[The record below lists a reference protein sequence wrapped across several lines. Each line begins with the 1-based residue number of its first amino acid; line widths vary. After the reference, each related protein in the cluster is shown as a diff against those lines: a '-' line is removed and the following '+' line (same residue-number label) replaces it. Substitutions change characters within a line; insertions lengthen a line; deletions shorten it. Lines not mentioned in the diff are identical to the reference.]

1 MATPQFNTG
10 NGGLIPPAN
19 PAVVPAPAAP
29 PQNRLT
35 PAYPILTEEV
45 GYPPSPASGGNGTS
59 RSNGT
64 RGNGRNGSLGPI
76 VTKALQD
83 VLGWKVKPGDAAGF
97 VGALNRS
104 FDLKTIEGTVVSAW
118 TPRSYAVQ
126 SDLAGG
132 LTGAQASIYTMAK
145 TLVDQML
152 PLLDGLY
159 PLSPASDAQ
168 DVAAVKDIVHS
179 QLTNLVSEIGYLGG
193 PRVMRVHH
201 YLDMLMGI
209 TLNIT
214 GGASPSITPTLQ
226 TIPTR
231 SPLHG
236 ITHAR
241 LGANPWANPD
251 RILGSLG
258 NLRDLLGLYALPVPM
273 PPGNPPIEVYVNT
286 VADETDV
293 TNFRILV
300 DYANSLLNG
309 WSNSFRFFAFYGQR
323 QSPFL
328 GTQLVLLSRQLGVI
342 AEVVDEVRFVLDSV
356 FIGPAQRQT
365 LRLIFAKIPLSGG
378 DELHLP
384 DIYLED
390 LLQWMQDF
398 VGAEAQDVIQNAGKI
413 GIGEDFNTMISQMY
427 TQAYGLY
434 LFAQA
439 HPTMPIGTTRVQE
452 SLYKLVNELSELY
465 YMAAPVG
472 EEYFLPAPQE

>member
-1 MATPQFNTG
+1 MASVKKFKSGT
-10 NGGLIPPAN
+10 GGLIPPGPLDPSA
-19 PAVVPAPAAP
+19 PMPPAPAAP
-29 PQNRLT
+29 SPNRLT

-45 GYPPSPASGGNGTS
+45 GYPPSPVSGGGNGKS
-59 RSNGT
+59 RNGA
-64 RGNGRNGSLGPI
+64 GMNGRNGSLGPV

-83 VLGWKVKPGDAAGF
+83 VLGWKVKAGDATGF
-97 VGALNRS
+97 VGALNQS
-104 FDLKTIEGTVVSAW
+104 FALKTVEGAVVSTW

-145 TLVDQML
+145 TLVDQMD

-159 PLSPASDAQ
+159 ALNPAADAE
-168 DVAAVKDIVHS
+168 DIAAMKDIIHS
-179 QLTNLVSEIGYLGG
+179 QLDNLVSEIGYLGG

-201 YLDMLMGI
+201 YLSMLLGI
-209 TLNIT
+209 KLHIAA
-214 GGASPSITPTLQ
+214 ASPPSLTILRQSIPSQ
-226 TIPTR
+226 
-231 SPLHG
+231 SPLSG
-236 ITHAR
+236 VALPPNSWTS
-241 LGANPWANPD
+241 PD
-251 RILGSLG
+251 TILGSLG
-258 NLRDLLGLYALPVPM
+258 NLRDLLGLYSLPVP
-273 PPGNPPIEVYVNT
+273 GGADIELYVNT

-309 WSNSFRFFAFYGQR
+309 WTNSFQYFAFFGQR

-328 GTQLVLLSRQLGVI
+328 GTQLVMLSRQLGVI

-356 FIGPAQRQT
+356 FIGPSQRQT
-365 LRLIFAKIPLSGG
+365 LRVTFAPILTTTGV
-378 DELHLP
+378 LRLP

-390 LLQWMQDF
+390 LLEWMHSF

-434 LFAQA
+434 LYSHSNPAL
-439 HPTMPIGTTRVQE
+439 PIGTTRVQE
-452 SLYKLVNELSELY
+452 SLYKLLNELSELY